1 MSSNLPQVDLGGNTV
16 LQVAAGQSH
25 TCVLLA
31 SGDVACW
38 GFNEYGQL
46 GLGDTQHRG
55 TSSSDM
61 GEGLAVVD
69 LGTGRTA
76 THIACGQYHTCA
88 ILDIGSLKCWGRNNY
103 GALGLG
109 DTDDRGQTNDTMGDQ
124 LPSVD
129 LGTGHTALAVAAGR
143 HHTCAILNNEALKC
157 WGAKNDTMTNYG
169 QLGQGN
175 TDGIGTAPGQMG
187 DNLPEVDLGTNR
199 TAVALE
205 TGWYHTCVILDNKEL
220 HCFGRNFDGQ
230 LGQGDDEDRG
240 CKAEQMGDDM
250 VAVDL
255 GEGRHPVAVAAG
267 RWHTCVLM
275 DNDEVKCF
283 GANTAEDLGGGQLG
297 LEDTINR
304 GGSLDTI
311 GDNLP
316 PVDLGTGRVA
326 GWVFA
331 GFDHTCVIFEDSSL
345 KCWGLNASGQLGL
358 EDTDDRGADIETM
371 GVDLAA
377 IELGGLEVAIPP
389 SPVFDADDDDDGE
402 VVVGDDEV
410 LSTEWIIAIALT
422 GVAGAIVAVGIMFL
436 CCCRRLGRQGGKS
449 GFCKKM
455 NPFVTTSGTHHE
467 AGHRTGGGDDARGL
481 EDFAAFG
488 PTDMVG
494 AMRNTHPPNHGG
506 QTPGDETHSVSLSG
520 SEVRVGAVV
529 SAGATIAGGMALG
542 LNMVGVLAESLPWIG
557 VACHMLNHIADSVDT
572 RDAMQGNMAKIK
584 SWAICLRDVLVQMSR
599 QMQTQ
604 PTVNARALQHMSTD
618 VMSSLQTL
626 VDTVASYNAK
636 GTLAQYACSRSCQR
650 AVDAADTALRGALT
664 KLSVGQGAE
673 LITMVGRLQGVGL
686 VVDEKLD
693 MIIEQLR
700 KQEENA
706 AKMELSLAKYSASM
720 AEVLGRVS
728 SVGSPSGDGK
738 ERPRSN
744 GKTLRELGKEQLDKL
759 QISKEDV
766 TYASK
771 RPFASGSYSEVYQV
785 IHEGVV
791 KAAKKTNLARLGV
804 GKKDIDRVFERFV
817 KELYILSQM
826 HSDRVVSMYGAIAS
840 PTELTLVME
849 FLERGSIRTILDDDR
864 QRQSMTPV
872 ARHGLLLDTAEGMA
886 YLYKNGVQH
895 RDLKSAN
902 CLVTHD
908 WRVKISD
915 FGLSKTIDAIS
926 TGSTSTMSGNFRGGT
941 MTYMAPELL
950 PGGAGGDVPAELSD
964 AYSFGV
970 VVWDVVCGEGRT
982 PWAGVRIYDLPS
994 LLRKGERLDIPV
1006 ECGRFY
1012 RRLMVSC
1019 WNKDP
1024 HRRPTFDSILKD
1036 TRKEADRPFSAALAS
1051 SLPTDAP
1058 AHAAATGIMPAWGQ
1072 QRHPRAGVIA
1082 SVQRARSQPVT
1093 SLPAPD
1099 IASGGRGST
1108 VPKTSGQ
1115 AATESG
1121 VGSVSVGSAVPG
1133 SRVRESSHGRGGG
1146 KARTG
1151 ASQASGRRASRGAR
1165 VVALPQPRRV
1175 QFVHGFRLAGENGE
1189 A

>member
-1 MSSNLPQVDLGGNTV
+1 MRRLNLPKISFLCHIFHLCSFLVEVADSSTAATGPTIAGGLFHTCAVLEDLSLRCFGGGSALGVADLEPGSSVEHGFGNFGQLGTGNNETLGDEDGEMGADLPKVDLGDNTV

-46 GLGDTQHRG
+46 GLGDTEHRG
-55 TSSSDM
+55 NSSSDM

-69 LGTGRTA
+69 LGAGRTA

-88 ILDIGSLKCWGRNNY
+88 VLDVGSLKCWGFNSF

-109 DTDDRGQTNDTMGDQ
+109 DRDNRGETNDTMGDN
-124 LPSVD
+124 LPAVD
-129 LGTGHTALAVAAGR
+129 LGTGHTALAVAGGR
-143 HHTCAILNNEALKC
+143 HHTCAILDNEALKC
-157 WGAKNDTMTNYG
+157 WGSRNDTSSNYG

-175 TDGIGTAPGQMG
+175 TDGIGIAPGEMG
-187 DNLPEVDLGTNR
+187 NNLPEVDLGTNR
-199 TAVALE
+199 TAAALA
-205 TGWYHTCVILDNKEL
+205 TGWHHTCVILDNKEL
-220 HCFGRNFDGQ
+220 HCFGRNHDGQ
-230 LGQGDDEDRG
+230 LGQGDTVDRG
-240 CKAEQMGDDM
+240 GEAGQMGDDM

-267 RWHTCVLM
+267 RWHTCALM

-283 GANTAEDLGGGQLG
+283 GANTVDDLGAGQLG
-297 LEDTINR
+297 LEDQDNR
-304 GGSLDTI
+304 GGCPDTI
-311 GDNLP
+311 GDSLAS
-316 PVDLGTGRVA
+316 VDLGTGRVP

-331 GFDHTCVIFEDSSL
+331 GFDHNCVIFGDSSL

-358 EDTDDRGADIETM
+358 GDTDDKGADTDTM
-371 GVDLAA
+371 GVYLAA
-377 IELGGLEVAIPP
+377 IELGGLDMAVPP
-389 SPVFDADDDDDGE
+389 SPVSFVDDDDELVIIADDDDDNDE
-402 VVVGDDEV
+402 VVVEDDDDDAVEREDGDDDV
-410 LSTEWIIAIALT
+410 LSTEWIVAIALS
-422 GVAGAIVAVGIMFL
+422 GVAGAIFVVGIMFL
-436 CCCRRLGRQGGKS
+436 CCCRRLGRQGGNA
-449 GFCKKM
+449 GFCKKKM
-455 NPFVTTSGTHHE
+455 NHSMITSGSHHE
-467 AGHRTGGGDDARGL
+467 AGQRTGGGDGTRGL
-481 EDFAAFG
+481 EADFAAFE
-488 PTDMVG
+488 TTNMVG
-494 AMRNTHPPNHGG
+494 ATCITCPPNHDG
-506 QTPGDETHSVSLSG
+506 QRAEGQTHSVSLSG
-520 SEVRVGAVV
+520 SEVRVGAVG
-529 SAGATIAGGMALG
+529 SAGAAITGGMALG
-542 LNMVGVLAESLPWIG
+542 WNMVGVLAEGLPWIG
-557 VACHMLNHIADSVDT
+557 VAYHMLNQIADSVDT
-572 RDAMQGNMAKIK
+572 RNAMQGNMARIK
-584 SWAICLRDVLVQMSR
+584 NWAISLRDVLVQMSR

-636 GTLAQYACSRSCQR
+636 GTLAQYASSRSCQR

-664 KLSVGQGAE
+664 KLSVGQGVE

-700 KQEENA
+700 RQEENA
-706 AKMELSLAKYSASM
+706 AKMELSLAKYSESM

-728 SVGSPSGDGK
+728 GVSSPNGDGK

-744 GKTLRELGKEQLDKL
+744 GKTLRELGKEKLDKL
-759 QISKEDV
+759 QISKDDV

-804 GKKDIDRVFERFV
+804 GKKDVDRVFERFV
-817 KELYILSQM
+817 RELYILSQM

-872 ARHGLLLDTAEGMA
+872 VRHGLLLDTAEGMT
-886 YLYKNGVQH
+886 YLYNNGVQH

-926 TGSTSTMSGNFRGGT
+926 TGSSSTMSVNFRGGT
-941 MTYMAPELL
+941 MTFMAPELL

-964 AYSFGV
+964 VY
-970 VVWDVVCGEGRT
+970 RY
-982 PWAGVRIYDLPS
+982 R
-994 LLRKGERLDIPV
+994 ER
-1006 ECGRFY
+1006 
-1012 RRLMVSC
+1012 
-1019 WNKDP
+1019 W
-1024 HRRPTFDSILKD
+1024 
-1036 TRKEADRPFSAALAS
+1036 
-1051 SLPTDAP
+1051 
-1058 AHAAATGIMPAWGQ
+1058 
-1072 QRHPRAGVIA
+1072 
-1082 SVQRARSQPVT
+1082 
-1093 SLPAPD
+1093 
-1099 IASGGRGST
+1099 
-1108 VPKTSGQ
+1108 
-1115 AATESG
+1115 
-1121 VGSVSVGSAVPG
+1121 
-1133 SRVRESSHGRGGG
+1133 
-1146 KARTG
+1146 
-1151 ASQASGRRASRGAR
+1151 
-1165 VVALPQPRRV
+1165 
-1175 QFVHGFRLAGENGE
+1175 
-1189 A
+1189 